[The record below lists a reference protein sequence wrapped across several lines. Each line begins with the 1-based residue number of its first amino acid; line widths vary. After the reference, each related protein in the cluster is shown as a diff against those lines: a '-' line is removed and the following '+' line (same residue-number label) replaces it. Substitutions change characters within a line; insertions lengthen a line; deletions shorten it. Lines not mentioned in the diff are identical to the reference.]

1 MKKKTVF
8 AALIA
13 ALVCSA
19 ASCGGTTTPAP
30 ASTTA
35 GTSAAAP
42 DTTDA
47 GSDEITVPIASDA
60 EPGEITKAVLDEV
73 PINSA
78 FEKKAASLPDYFDG
92 LDVDALDA
100 FSYYICAS
108 GAYPDEIAVFRFN
121 SEDSAKGAV
130 KAVEDRLAYQK
141 ETYETY
147 TPDEM
152 YKIENAVIRQTGN
165 WVYYLVTSDNEKADG
180 IVKGF
185 IG

>member
-1 MKKKTVF
+1 MKKMKKKIIF
-8 AALIA
+8 AALVA
-13 ALVCSA
+13 ALVCGA
-19 ASCGGTTTPAP
+19 ASCVGTATPS

-35 GTSAAAP
+35 ASETAAA
-42 DTTDA
+42 TKE
-47 GSDEITVPIASDA
+47 SEEISVPIASDA

-78 FEKKAASLPDYFDG
+78 FEKKAESLPDYFDG

-152 YKIENAVIRQTGN
+152 YKIDNAVIRQTGN
-165 WVYYLVTSDNEKADG
+165 WVYYLVTSDNEKADS